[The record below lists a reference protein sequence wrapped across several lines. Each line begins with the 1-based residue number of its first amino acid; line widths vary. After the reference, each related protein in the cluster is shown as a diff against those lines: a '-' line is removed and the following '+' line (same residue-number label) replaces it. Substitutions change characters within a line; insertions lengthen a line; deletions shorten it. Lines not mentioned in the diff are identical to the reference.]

1 MQSQKI
7 ICPKC
12 GTEIELS
19 EAISKQYRA
28 ELEKEIEG
36 KYKEEQAQLKQKTEK
51 EIAEQFQ
58 LEMQDLKEQLLE
70 KDGKIKKASEDELAL
85 RKRVREVEEKE
96 QSLNLEI
103 ERGIA
108 QEKEKFLSEQRL
120 KDLEKE
126 KAINDLKE
134 QIGELKRKAEQGSM
148 QAQGEIMELD
158 LEDMLRTKFPY
169 DEIIAVPKGV
179 EGADI
184 IHKVNYANNY
194 CGTIIWEFKNTKNW
208 SDKWVDKLKDDQR
221 EKKAEIAVIVSRA
234 IPQAVKNCCNL
245 SGIWVCSYPFSMEF
259 SDIIR
264 ANLIAVAVAKNSQ
277 VGKEEKMEAVY
288 DYLTSNVFK
297 QRIEAIVEAFVS
309 MKEGLEKE
317 KVSMQK
323 NWSAREMQIGRV
335 IKNTVG
341 MYGDM
346 QGIIGA
352 TLPKIDYLEL
362 EDKNGEADGGENI
375 KNDGQPAIE
384 E

>member
-36 KYKEEQAQLKQKTEK
+36 KYVEEKAQLKQKTEK

-58 LEMQDLKEQLLE
+58 LEMQDLKAQLLE

-108 QEKEKFLSEQRL
+108 QEKEKLLGEQRL
-120 KDLEKE
+120 KDLEKD

-134 QIGELKRKAEQGSM
+134 QIGDLKRKAEQGSM

-158 LEDMLRTKFPY
+158 LEDMLRTKFPN

-184 IHKVNYANNY
+184 IHKVNYSNNY

-208 SDKWVDKLKDDQR
+208 SDKWVNKLKDDQR

-234 IPQAVKNCCNL
+234 IPASVKNCCNL

-264 ANLIAVAVAKNSQ
+264 ANLVAVAIAKNSQ
-277 VGKEEKMEAVY
+277 VGKEEKMDAIY
-288 DYLTSNVFK
+288 DYLTSNIFK

-323 NWSAREMQIGRV
+323 NWSTREMQIGRV

-362 EDKNGEADGGENI
+362 EDKE
-375 KNDGQPAIE
+375 IE
-384 E
+384 EIKGITNNSVE

>member
-1 MQSQKI
+1 
-7 ICPKC
+7 
-12 GTEIELS
+12 
-19 EAISKQYRA
+19 
-28 ELEKEIEG
+28 
-36 KYKEEQAQLKQKTEK
+36 
-51 EIAEQFQ
+51 
-58 LEMQDLKEQLLE
+58 
-70 KDGKIKKASEDELAL
+70 
-85 RKRVREVEEKE
+85 
-96 QSLNLEI
+96 
-103 ERGIA
+103 
-108 QEKEKFLSEQRL
+108 
-120 KDLEKE
+120 
-126 KAINDLKE
+126 
-134 QIGELKRKAEQGSM
+134 
-148 QAQGEIMELD
+148 MELD

-184 IHKVNYANNY
+184 IHKVNQANNY
-194 CGTIIWEFKNTKNW
+194 CGTIIWEFKNTINW

-234 IPQAVKNCCNL
+234 IPQTVKNFCNL
-245 SGIWVCSYPFSMEF
+245 SGIWVCSYSFSIEF

-264 ANLIAVAVAKNSQ
+264 TNLVAVAVVKNSQ

-288 DYLTSNVFK
+288 GYLTSNVFK

-309 MKEGLEKE
+309 MKEGLDKE
-317 KVSMQK
+317 KAAAMK
-323 NWSAREMQIGRV
+323 NWAVREMQLGRV

-362 EDKNGEADGGENI
+362 EVNTSEGNI
-375 KNDGQPAIE
+375 ISNLKELE